1 MITDLDGPKYYVKS
15 LRWFEQFSTVGMQ
28 RASSI
33 STEEISAMSMEAN
46 VPEYSSDRVA
56 WDETL
61 GLPGFPTDMTFPTSF
76 MKRGVAATEG
86 YFVNWQP
93 SGPAGM
99 SVCLE
104 VKVGSQ
110 LVFINRREDVG
121 SFEDE
126 PGSLTSI
133 LLVAGSSM

>member
-1 MITDLDGPKYYVKS
+1 MIAYLEGAKNYVKS
-15 LRWFEQFSTVGMQ
+15 LHWLEQFSAVGKQ

-33 STEEISAMSMEAN
+33 STDEISAMTMEAN

-61 GLPGFPTDMTFPTSF
+61 GLPGFPTDMAFPTSF
-76 MKRGVAATEG
+76 MKRGVAVTEG
-86 YFVNWQP
+86 YFVNWEP

-110 LVFINRREDVG
+110 LVFMNRLEDAG
-121 SFEDE
+121 SLKDE
-126 PGSLTSI
+126 PVALTSI

>member
-1 MITDLDGPKYYVKS
+1 MITYLDGLKGYVTS
-15 LRWFEQFSTVGMQ
+15 LRWLEQFSAMD
-28 RASSI
+28 RPRESSI
-33 STEEISAMSMEAN
+33 LTEEIGAMSMEAN

-61 GLPGFPTDMTFPTSF
+61 GLPGFPTDMAFPTSF
-76 MKRGVAATEG
+76 MKHGVAVTEG
-86 YFVNWQP
+86 YFVNWEP

-110 LVFINRREDVG
+110 LVFMNRLEDAG
-121 SFEDE
+121 SFKDE